1 MRMLGWIAWILRA
14 ASNAGG
20 AMAVHVRPASALRS
34 KWMRH
39 VLGRSGDSVLLGLII
54 VPSESRTGLFLIGP
68 RMPSGR
74 RRASDH
80 VRPWSREV
88 RTMPHQ
94 RCGLGPTL

>member
-1 MRMLGWIAWILRA
+1 MLGWIAWISRPSA
-14 ASNAGG
+14 DTGG
-20 AMAVHVRPASALRS
+20 ALTVHVRPASTLRS
-34 KWMRH
+34 KWTRH
-39 VLGRSGDSVLLGLII
+39 VLGRSGDSVLLELTS
-54 VPSESRTGLFLIGP
+54 VSSESRTGLFLIGP

-80 VRPWSREV
+80 VRAWSCEV